1 MELHAEHPTNPYPTC
16 MHLFNAS
23 FFSTLP
29 FNWSAAAQIPETA
42 TKGNVGN
49 LILTTA
55 ADSTIKWMKKKEQ
68 QTNNGDVEAGKEIM
82 NDRFE

>member
-1 MELHAEHPTNPYPTC
+1 MQSIQLIHIQRVCIYL
-16 MHLFNAS
+16 MLL